1 MTKQISNKKSSIK
14 QFINEGIVPIAK
26 LATLLLVTTVV
37 TGCAA
42 SAKVNDIEITAVDS
56 SKSPAK
62 HHCIGMK
69 LEKCLMHY
77 IKAPYSRTVE
87 GDKVIITVTGD
98 KWLKKGGAV
107 GLYDADLPLSVPTE
121 KEKIVFIAVNGIVR
135 HSYQTIQHVSGK
147 GFYIAN
153 VGHGSPIG
161 GGSGEICEEWGS
173 KSRGFCSSAR
183 IEGNEF
189 YQVRNL
195 AVGTPISEFA
205 AQKPFRITNTGKTNI
220 GTTIEYCYRHFASDG
235 NWYFIVS
242 EETGLIDRVTYNRE
256 CRAEWMKRF
265 SNIPTVEVYRQRM

>member
-1 MTKQISNKKSSIK
+1 MTKQNSIMKSSNKK
-14 QFINEGIVPIAK
+14 FINDGVMPVAK
-26 LATLLLVTTVV
+26 ITAVIFVTAIV
-37 TGCAA
+37 TGCAGA
-42 SAKVNDIEITAVDS
+42 AKINDIEVTAVDS
-56 SKSPAK
+56 SRSPAK
-62 HHCIGMK
+62 HHCIGLK
-69 LEKCLMHY
+69 LEKCLQR
-77 IKAPYSRTVE
+77 IEAPYSRTVE
-87 GDKVIITVTGD
+87 GDKEIITVTGD

-107 GLYDADLPLSVPTE
+107 GLYGADLPLSVPAE

-173 KSRGFCSSAR
+173 KSRGYCSSAR
-183 IEGNEF
+183 IEGNKF

-195 AVGTPISEFA
+195 AVGTPISEFT
-205 AQKPFRITNTGKTNI
+205 AQKPLRITNMGKSNI
-220 GTTIEYCYRHFASDG
+220 GTTMEYCYRHYASKG